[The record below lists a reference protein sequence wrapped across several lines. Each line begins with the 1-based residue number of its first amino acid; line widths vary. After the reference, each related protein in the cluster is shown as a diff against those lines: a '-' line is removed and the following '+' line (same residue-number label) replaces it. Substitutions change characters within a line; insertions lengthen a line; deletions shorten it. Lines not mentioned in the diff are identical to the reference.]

1 MKTIRGGPKKR
12 TKSIKTPLYSYTL
25 GFKDLI
31 HPKADQGLTQ
41 GWPKADP
48 QTDPQ
53 ADPKADL
60 WRGRSRISFL
70 TTTMR
75 SPPIS
80 WRPAAEI
87 RVKGSVSRDFPPQ
100 IIKTLLPLL
109 HYKKNGIGS
118 LHERLWK
125 TTFFLSFNLNDSNY
139 RQLYIQGYF
148 RRLATVSNLSNIENR
163 V

>member
-1 MKTIRGGPKKR
+1 MWKQLGRGQKNAQSRSKHPYTR
-12 TKSIKTPLYSYTL
+12 THLDLRICYTL
-25 GFKDLI
+25 R
-31 HPKADQGLTQ
+31 LTK

-48 QTDPQ
+48 QTDPQADPKADPPSGWPPLLADPQADPQ

-125 TTFFLSFNLNDSNY
+125 TTFFLSFNLKDSN
-139 RQLYIQGYF
+139 
-148 RRLATVSNLSNIENR
+148 
-163 V
+163 